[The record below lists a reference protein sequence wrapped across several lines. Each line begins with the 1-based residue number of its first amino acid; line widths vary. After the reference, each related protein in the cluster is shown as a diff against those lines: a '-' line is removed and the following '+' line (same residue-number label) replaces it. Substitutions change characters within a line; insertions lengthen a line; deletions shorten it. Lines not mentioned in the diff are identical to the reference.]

1 MLTRAIPVG
10 VLTVLALVL
19 SSCSDNSPSS
29 PTTVESRDARALHNT
44 AAIEL
49 LEIATL
55 RPNGTVALSF
65 RARCPSGYHVVEGV
79 ASIYQGPE
87 GRENIGEGFFT
98 TGCNGFWQHRKVR
111 VFAPEEGFRPG
122 RGRASVSL
130 DVENPTTGDFISASD
145 SRVVKI
151 RRADVSN

>member
-1 MLTRAIPVG
+1 MLSRTIYISVFTIVG
-10 VLTVLALVL
+10 LFL
-19 SSCSDNSPSS
+19 SSCSENTPSS
-29 PTTVESRDARALHNT
+29 PTEEPLSEAGALHNT

-49 LEIATL
+49 FEAATL
-55 RPNGTVALSF
+55 RDNGTVALSF

-130 DVENPTTGDFISASD
+130 DVENPTTGDFISVSD
-145 SRVVKI
+145 GRVVKI